1 MRQRLY
7 ACLLVTLLLF
17 PSYRVAAAQSG
28 VAVAKAAEELERLRE
43 LAKIGAISQ
52 ARLRQAEDLL
62 ADARDEEILGRL
74 LYGKIGVESLSEAQ
88 AKDMVEAAQRRVERV
103 AGRYKGQKDL
113 VSQGVLPQR
122 VVDDLERELAERRL
136 GMQLAESRA
145 RIFSELLSMAKA
157 EEFLVEEDE
166 ELGARPL
173 IESYKGS
180 GGFKEAHLRY
190 IEAAYEKQFGKPL
203 PISARGQT
211 ALHTSLG
218 FDHSGRVDVG
228 VNPDEEEGVWLRKM
242 LESLK
247 VPYIALRAM
256 IPGASTAPHIH
267 IGLPSARLRIVDGP
281 PALGNSGLGHTG
293 ASGLH

>member
-7 ACLLVTLLLF
+7 GCLLVTLLLV

-28 VAVAKAAEELERLRE
+28 LAISKAAEELERLRE

-52 ARLRQAEDLL
+52 SRLRQAEEKL
-62 ADARDEEILGRL
+62 ADARDEDILRRL
-74 LYGKIGVESLSEAQ
+74 IYGKIGVESLSETQ
-88 AKDMVEAAQRRVERV
+88 AKEMVEAAQRRVDRV
-103 AGRYKGQKDL
+103 AARYNDQREL
-113 VSQGVLPQR
+113 VAQGVLPPR
-122 VVDDLERELAERRL
+122 HVEDIERDLAERRL
-136 GMQLAESRA
+136 AMQLAESRA
-145 RIFSELLSMAKA
+145 QIFSELLSMAKA

-173 IESYKGS
+173 IESYKGI
-180 GGFKEAHLRY
+180 GGFKEPQLRY
-190 IEAAYEKQFGKPL
+190 IEAAFEKQFGKPL
-203 PISARGQT
+203 PVSARGQT

-228 VNPDEEEGVWLRKM
+228 VNPDEEEGVWLRKL
-242 LESLK
+242 LETLK

-267 IGLPSARLRIVDGP
+267 IGLPSTRLKIVEGP
-281 PALGNSGLGHTG
+281 EGVGRMGG
-293 ASGLH
+293 SGLH

>member
-7 ACLLVTLLLF
+7 GCLLVTLLLI

-28 VAVAKAAEELERLRE
+28 AAISRAAEELERLRE

-52 ARLRQAEDLL
+52 SRLRQAEEKL
-62 ADARDEEILGRL
+62 ADARDEDILRRL
-74 LYGKIGVESLSEAQ
+74 IYGKIGVESLSESQ
-88 AKDMVEAAQRRVERV
+88 AKEMVEAAQRRVDRV
-103 AGRYKGQKDL
+103 AARYKDQREL
-113 VSQGVLPQR
+113 VTQGVLPPR
-122 VVDDLERELAERRL
+122 HVEDIERELAERRL
-136 GMQLAESRA
+136 AMQLAESRA
-145 RIFSELLSMAKA
+145 QIFSELLSMAKA

-173 IESYKGS
+173 IESYKGN
-180 GGFKEAHLRY
+180 GGFKEPQLRY
-190 IEAAYEKQFGKPL
+190 IEAAFEKQFGKPL
-203 PISARGQT
+203 PVSARGQT

-242 LESLK
+242 LETLK

-267 IGLPSARLRIVDGP
+267 IGLPSTRLKILEGP
-281 PALGNSGLGHTG
+281 EGLGRMG
-293 ASGLH
+293 GSGLH